1 MNILT
6 IDSTEKQA
14 KLSLETNGKQDYL
27 NLQENENH
35 SEFLLYKLDELLTRN
50 SLTINDTNFVAIN
63 LGPGSFTGVRIG
75 VCFAKAF
82 MLSLKIK
89 AISVNA
95 FELVAENLDD
105 ENYMIILNSNND
117 DVYFSTKLN
126 GKISYGTMNII
137 KISDFAKNNNL
148 KIYCKDVEEK
158 YFEKISAI
166 KIKIEDDTML
176 KIAKEKIEKN
186 DFCEINSL
194 NPLYIKKSQAER
206 ELKQKITSCINIIK
220 AEVENLDDVLCLEN
234 NFSEPYTEELL
245 KNELNSE
252 NREYYLAKY
261 KDYFVGYIGFEI
273 CFDGINLL
281 KICVKNEF
289 RNLGIA
295 KILMQKMFE
304 TAKLKNLNKLFLEV
318 DEKNID
324 AIKLYESLGFKT
336 EYSRHKYYKNGNDAL
351 IMFKY
356 L

>member
-14 KLSLETNGKQDYL
+14 KLSLETNGKRDFL

-35 SEFLLYKLDELLTRN
+35 SEFLLFKLDELLKRN
-50 SLTINDTNFVAIN
+50 SLTIKDINFVALN

-82 MLSLKIK
+82 LMSTNIR

-95 FELVAENLDD
+95 FELIAQNIE
-105 ENYMIILNSNND
+105 EKNYMIILNSNNE
-117 DVYFSTKLN
+117 DVYYSTKIN
-126 GKISYGTMNII
+126 NKIAYGTINKNEINEF
-137 KISDFAKNNNL
+137 SKNNNI
-148 KIYCKDVEEK
+148 KVYCKENDAK
-158 YFEKISAI
+158 YFENLNVQVVEISN
-166 KIKIEDDTML
+166 ETML
-176 KIAKEKIEKN
+176 EIAKNKIEKN
-186 DFCEINSL
+186 EFCDVNNL

-206 ELKQKITSCINIIK
+206 ELKQKIASCINILK
-220 AEVENLDDVLCLEN
+220 ANIENLSDILCLEE
-234 NFSEPYTEELL
+234 NFSEPYSEAVL
-245 KNELNSE
+245 KNELSSD

-261 KDYFVGYIGFEI
+261 KNDYIGYIGYEI

-281 KICVKNEF
+281 KICVKKEF
-289 RNLGIA
+289 RNLGVA
-295 KILMQKMFE
+295 KLLMQKMFE
-304 TAKLKNLNKLFLEV
+304 TAKLHALNKIFLEV
-318 DEKNID
+318 DSENID
-324 AIKLYESLGFKT
+324 AINLYESLGFKT